1 MAVERTI
8 HLYPY
13 QADMVNRI
21 EKAFESFRSVMVQM
35 PTGTGKTHVIA
46 VIARKFVSEGKT
58 VRMVAH
64 RRELVTQI
72 RNTLALYMSKD
83 EMSLVEGEWSPG
95 FEQHVFWG
103 PLYAVRPFGPRP
115 QQGETHRHIHTLIS
129 FTQCRG
135 GLHALPQKMSQP
147 IWKITTDLIYHK
159 SDEGI
164 KAHLHLAILA
174 YCVVSM
180 QDTCC
185 AREASSRNGGRCD
198 LLWTSR

>member
-35 PTGTGKTHVIA
+35 PTGTGKPHVIA

-58 VRMVAH
+58 VRMVAN

-83 EMSLVEGEWSPG
+83 EMSLVEGE
-95 FEQHVFWG
+95 
-103 PLYAVRPFGPRP
+103 
-115 QQGETHRHIHTLIS
+115 
-129 FTQCRG
+129 
-135 GLHALPQKMSQP
+135 
-147 IWKITTDLIYHK
+147 
-159 SDEGI
+159 
-164 KAHLHLAILA
+164 
-174 YCVVSM
+174 
-180 QDTCC
+180 
-185 AREASSRNGGRCD
+185 
-198 LLWTSR
+198 